1 MRATASLIC
10 LLFLASCGDGQPGES
25 AITNVLVTTNAAKD
39 SAMVEGDAAA
49 LETFYTADYQLIDT
63 DGKVH
68 RKRDRVEQ
76 LTSSIDVLAAKSADV
91 QVRIL
96 SKNAAL
102 VTGRLNGRYRRG
114 GREQN
119 FAERYTRIWV
129 TEDSQWRLRHE
140 HSSPIDD

>member
-1 MRATASLIC
+1 MRATASLFC
-10 LLFLASCGDGQPGES
+10 LLFLASCGDGQPDGS
-25 AITNVLVTTNAAKD
+25 AITNVLVTTNAAND

-49 LETFYTADYQLIDT
+49 LETFYTADYQLIDS
-63 DGKVH
+63 GKVH

-76 LTSSIDVLAAKSADV
+76 LTSSIDVLAARSADV

-114 GREQN
+114 GSEEN
-119 FAERYTRIWV
+119 FAKRYTRIWV